1 MAIKI
6 NRELNAELR
15 NTVRNF
21 NKKVVR
27 AEKRGFR
34 NLPDLVK
41 VSELK
46 ARYQTDTQLVR
57 EIRRLQNF
65 KRGDILTKI
74 ENQGGA
80 KAVSW
85 QFDYVKSNLN
95 DAKEYFEREYERV
108 SKRIGKF
115 PGERLYLDT
124 INSKIKLLEQNINFM
139 SQSQFRSAISAVN
152 EFYNVPRAREE
163 QYRGFLSEVE
173 WVMEKTG
180 IPQEK
185 RDEFFKKFTKLTPSQ
200 FLYAYDNNDIIDKVY
215 KLYVKQGEDEPYLSD
230 PDGAK
235 EQIEEL
241 MREAD
246 DIVKD
251 AKLNAD

>member
-1 MAIKI
+1 MAIRYDD
-6 NRELNAELR
+6 NLNAELR
-15 NTVRNF
+15 KVVRNY
-21 NKKVVR
+21 NKRVVR

-34 NLPDLVK
+34 NLPQLEK

-46 ARYQTDTQLVR
+46 SRYKTKGELVR
-57 EIRRLQNF
+57 EIERLKNL
-65 KRGDILTKI
+65 KRGDILTRV

-80 KAVSW
+80 KAVKW
-85 QFDYVKSNLN
+85 QFDFAKSNIRN
-95 DAKEYFEREYERV
+95 AKAYFEREYERV
-108 SKRIGKF
+108 SKRTGKF

-124 INSKIKLLEQNINFM
+124 INSKINLLERNLNYM
-139 SQSQFRSAISAVN
+139 TQSQFRSAVSAIN
-152 EFYNVPRAREE
+152 EYYNSSINREA

-185 RDEFFKKFTKLTPSQ
+185 RDEFFKKFSTLTPSQ

-241 MREAD
+241 MQEVD
-246 DIVKD
+246 DIVAD

>member
-6 NRELNAELR
+6 SRELNAELR

-27 AEKRGFR
+27 AENRGFR

-46 ARYQTDTQLVR
+46 ARYQTNTQLVR

-65 KRGDILTKI
+65 KRGDILTRI

-95 DAKEYFEREYERV
+95 DAKDYFEREYERV
-108 SKRIGKF
+108 SKRTGKF

-124 INSKIKLLEQNINFM
+124 IASKIKLLEQNINFM
-139 SQSQFRSAISAVN
+139 SQSQFRSAKSAVS
-152 EFYNVPRAREE
+152 EFYNAPKARDK

-185 RDEFFKKFTKLTPSQ
+185 RDEFFKKFSKLTPSQ

-241 MREAD
+241 MKEAD

-251 AKLNAD
+251 AQLNAD

>member
-65 KRGDILTKI
+65 KRGDILTRI

-80 KAVSW
+80 RAVSW
-85 QFDYVKSNLN
+85 QFDYVISNLN
-95 DAKEYFEREYERV
+95 DAKDYFEREYERV
-108 SKRIGKF
+108 SKRTGKF

-124 INSKIKLLEQNINFM
+124 IASKIKLLEQNVNFM
-139 SQSQFRSAISAVN
+139 SQSQFRSAKSAVS
-152 EFYNVPRAREE
+152 EFYNAPRVREE

-173 WVMEKTG
+173 WVMEKVG
-180 IPQEK
+180 IEQED
-185 RDEFFKKFTKLTPSQ
+185 RDKFFKEFSKLTPSQ
-200 FLYAYDNNDIIDKVY
+200 FLYAYVNNDIIDKVY
-215 KLYVKQGEDEPYLSD
+215 NLYVRQAEDEPHLSD
-230 PDGAK
+230 PKDAK
-235 EQIEEL
+235 QQIDEL
-241 MREAD
+241 MKQAK

-251 AKLNAD
+251 AQNNAD